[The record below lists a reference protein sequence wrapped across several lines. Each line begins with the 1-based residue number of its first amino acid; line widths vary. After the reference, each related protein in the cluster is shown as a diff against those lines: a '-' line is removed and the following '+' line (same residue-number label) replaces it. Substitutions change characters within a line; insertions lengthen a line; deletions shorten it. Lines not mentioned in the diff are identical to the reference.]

1 MPAEQDNNDDLDEA
15 FQQFSKKLKRKV
27 DAGDPTKDPELR
39 TRLEELD
46 VQVPSKSHFFSDV
59 ESQLKQLKEEF
70 HIEIQ
75 VPQTLE
81 ESIVHLLA
89 TDATGKKTKS
99 PLTAADLFTQIHA
112 IDQYSQL
119 SSKELQKVLKKLE
132 KENVLHLS
140 EVQGTL
146 VVQLHDEFLS
156 EDEAA
161 ILDIAARK
169 AGKVSLE
176 QIMLSTQWSQLRVQ
190 LALDALIAKNM
201 VVKKKSF
208 VGGTRYQVSEDS

>member
-1 MPAEQDNNDDLDEA
+1 MPAEQDNQDDLDEA
-15 FQQFSKKLKRKV
+15 FQRFGKRLKRKV
-27 DAGDPTKDPELR
+27 EAGDPTKDTELR

-46 VQVPSKSHFFSDV
+46 SQAPSKTQLFSDV
-59 ESQLKQLKEEF
+59 EPQLKQLKEEF

-75 VPQTLE
+75 LPQTLE

-89 TDATGKKTKS
+89 TDSTGKKTKA
-99 PLTAADLFTQIHA
+99 PLTAADLYTQIHA
-112 IDQYSQL
+112 IDQYSKL

-132 KENVLHLS
+132 KEKVLHIS

-161 ILDIAARK
+161 ILNIAARK
-169 AGKVSLE
+169 SGKVSLE
-176 QIMLSTQWSQLRVQ
+176 QIMLSTQWPQIRVQ
-190 LALDALIAKNM
+190 LALDALIAKKM

-208 VGGTRYQVSEDS
+208 VGGTRYQVQEEP